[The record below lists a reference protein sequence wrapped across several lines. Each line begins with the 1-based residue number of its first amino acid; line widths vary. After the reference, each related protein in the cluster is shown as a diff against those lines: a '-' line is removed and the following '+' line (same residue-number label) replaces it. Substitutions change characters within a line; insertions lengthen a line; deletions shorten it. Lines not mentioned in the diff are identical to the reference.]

1 MRFKTKIVIFL
12 ASILLT
18 LLGFNLIAT
27 YVYSGMIESGKYTE
41 FEVVT
46 SSIAKEDKEP
56 PHSAIAKKNH

>member
-12 ASILLT
+12 ASVFLT

-27 YVYSGMIESGKYTE
+27 YVYSGMVEAGKYKE

-46 SSIAKEDKEP
+46 SYVAKEDKEP
-56 PHSAIAKKNH
+56 PHSAIPNKNH